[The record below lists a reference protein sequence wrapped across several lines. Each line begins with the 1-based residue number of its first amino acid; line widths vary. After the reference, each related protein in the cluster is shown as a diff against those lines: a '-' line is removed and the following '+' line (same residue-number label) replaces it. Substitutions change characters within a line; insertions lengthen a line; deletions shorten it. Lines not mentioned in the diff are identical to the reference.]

1 MIGGEFPS
9 QLLAR
14 GSAFTEKPI
23 ACLCVCVCVREWRE
37 REKLT
42 IRVFA
47 FLRRKKYVIEVHSM
61 AKELR
66 LDRKIRLD
74 I

>member
-23 ACLCVCVCVREWRE
+23 ACLCVCVCVSGERE
-37 REKLT
+37 RN
-42 IRVFA
+42 
-47 FLRRKKYVIEVHSM
+47 
-61 AKELR
+61 
-66 LDRKIRLD
+66 
-74 I
+74 